1 MKGKRQDKQWLQAL
15 KVKEHKLTC
24 VNLQTSQGLFIKSV
38 MRMMSFLKSPHL
50 FYSNSLSSVA
60 RFQLFLLI
68 WL

>member
-1 MKGKRQDKQWLQAL
+1 MASGTKSERAQTDLRKRA
-15 KVKEHKLTC
+15 
-24 VNLQTSQGLFIKSV
+24 QTSQGL

-50 FYSNSLSSVA
+50 FYSDSLSSVA